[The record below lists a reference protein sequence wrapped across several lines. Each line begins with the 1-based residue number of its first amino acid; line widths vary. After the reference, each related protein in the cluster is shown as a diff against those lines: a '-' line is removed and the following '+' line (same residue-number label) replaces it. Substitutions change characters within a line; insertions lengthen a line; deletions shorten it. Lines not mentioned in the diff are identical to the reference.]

1 MCHTKSMRPVL
12 FFAVCAAAFAQTQVT
27 APAPAP
33 SQDQG
38 KEAVIRT
45 TTTVVIA
52 PTTVRDKKGNFVD
65 GLQLQD
71 FTLMDDG
78 KPQKITADVRDEP
91 LSLVVAVQKS
101 TNLNDILPKIQR
113 IGILLSDLMAGQD
126 GEVAVVAFDHRIQ
139 VAQDFTNEATK
150 VSEALKNLKPG
161 STSHAVIDAEMECIR
176 MLTHRPPARRR
187 VLLIIAEKRDR
198 GSQMRVREALTQAEF
213 ANVAIYSLD
222 ISSLVATLT
231 GEQIP
236 PRPPPIPVTA
246 EHVPAGAYATP
257 SSIEQNYYLGN
268 YIPMFVD
275 IFKGVKSLFVD
286 DTLDVFTRFTGGK
299 EYSFVSEKSLE
310 KAVQSISDELHSQ
323 YLLSYSPNNPT
334 DGGFHEIKVVVNRPG
349 LEVRT
354 RPGYWRAAMPQ

>member
-1 MCHTKSMRPVL
+1 MRPVL

-78 KPQKITADVRDEP
+78 KPQKIKEDVRDEP
-91 LSLVVAVQKS
+91 LSLWFGPEKHQ
-101 TNLNDILPKIQR
+101 PQR
-113 IGILLSDLMAGQD
+113 HSSQDRENRNPAERSDGRP
-126 GEVAVVAFDHRIQ
+126 GRRVAVVAFDHRIQ

-187 VLLIIAEKRDR
+187 VLLIIAEKRDGAAR
-198 GSQMRVREALTQAEF
+198 CACA
-213 ANVAIYSLD
+213 
-222 ISSLVATLT
+222 
-231 GEQIP
+231 
-236 PRPPPIPVTA
+236 RP
-246 EHVPAGAYATP
+246 
-257 SSIEQNYYLGN
+257 
-268 YIPMFVD
+268 
-275 IFKGVKSLFVD
+275 
-286 DTLDVFTRFTGGK
+286 
-299 EYSFVSEKSLE
+299 
-310 KAVQSISDELHSQ
+310 
-323 YLLSYSPNNPT
+323 
-334 DGGFHEIKVVVNRPG
+334 
-349 LEVRT
+349 
-354 RPGYWRAAMPQ
+354 

>member
-1 MCHTKSMRPVL
+1 MCHTKGMRKAL
-12 FFAVCAAAFAQTQVT
+12 IFLTCAAAFAQAPTPPPA
-27 APAPAP
+27 APA
-33 SQDQG
+33 DQG
-38 KEAVIRT
+38 DKEFKLSVPVN
-45 TTTVVIA
+45 VVIA

-71 FTLMDDG
+71 FSLLDNN
-78 KPQKITADVRDEP
+78 KAQKITADVRDEP
-91 LSLVVAVQKS
+91 LSLVVAVQKT
-101 TNLNDILPKIQR
+101 TNLNEILPKIQR
-113 IGILLSDLMAGQD
+113 VGSLLTGLMAGAD

-139 VAQDFTNEATK
+139 VVQDFTNEATK

-161 STSHAVIDAEMECIR
+161 STTHAVIDAEMQSIR
-176 MLTHRPPARRR
+176 MLKNRPRDRRR

-198 GSQMRVREALTQAEF
+198 GSQGRLREALTEAEF

-236 PRPPPIPVTA
+236 PRPPSIPVTA

-299 EYSFVSEKSLE
+299 EYAWVSERTLE
-310 KAVQSISDELHSQ
+310 KAIQSISDELHSQ
-323 YLLSYSPNNPT
+323 YLLSYSPNNLSE
-334 DGGFHEIKVVVNRPG
+334 GGFHEIKVVVNRPG

-354 RPGYWRAAMPQ
+354 RPGYWQAALPQ